1 MSWFGSAIVAV
12 VAVMVAVMLF
22 EWRPCRSLCIMPRK
36 HGRNVNDAASYDDS
50 AVLTVHAGRSDRQQN
65 TNVNTRGTRR
75 QFDEMQRGRMRH
87 GGAQHGRGKRSRG
100 RRGRIRSQYRNSRWR
115 NLAGN
120 DIGAVTNKRQSYVDT
135 DGRRSIPLTL
145 VMGLLTVSLKQGAS
159 IPRALDDVGEILDDG
174 LGDSLRTIAAALNRG
189 TNWSAAWSVHDR
201 GPHAKAII
209 SLGEALESS
218 WRQGVSPLGR
228 LEAAIEQ
235 QDTNERSTIEQTA
248 AKLSVQLLM
257 PTGLCFLPAFV
268 FLGIIPSVISF
279 IV

>member
-1 MSWFGSAIVAV
+1 
-12 VAVMVAVMLF
+12 
-22 EWRPCRSLCIMPRK
+22 MPRK